1 MLWTLI
7 ALLSIGRA
15 DAGEGVRFYGATAR
29 PERTFFDLRVGVMT
43 APGLGPEAMGQICG
57 SVRPVRRLGIEAC
70 GNGAGVLHNRGGA
83 DFAHFRLKAE
93 PWQQQINRTTWA
105 LSLAAGFAEVQ
116 RSADA
121 PGFRFGEAGEGQ
133 VEAAGP
139 EVAIGFSSRRKTGGG
154 GHWVVDLTAGLAHI
168 EGAPAVMDVS
178 GPNVP
183 FVGLTMGV
191 GI

>member
-1 MLWTLI
+1 MWALI
-7 ALLSIGRA
+7 VWLSVGQA
-15 DAGEGVRFYGATAR
+15 DAGEGVRLYGATAR
-29 PERTFFDLRVGVMT
+29 PGRTVFDLRVGVMT
-43 APGLGPEAMGQICG
+43 APGLGQEAMGQICG
-57 SVRPVRRLGIEAC
+57 SVRPVRRLGVEAC

-93 PWQQQINRTTWA
+93 PWQQQHKQTTWA
-105 LSLAAGFAEVQ
+105 LSFAAGFAEVQ

-139 EVAIGFSSRRKTGGG
+139 EVAIGLSSRRKTGGP
-154 GHWVVDLTAGLAHI
+154 GHWVMDLTAGVAHI

-178 GPNVP
+178 GPMVP
-183 FVGLTMGV
+183 FVALTMGA